1 MSLADSQR
9 RDQRR
14 RLVVSWN
21 RSLSETSINT
31 IAESGI
37 MTDYSPQAL
46 PERQPALAMI
56 LPTSMGRLV
65 FSIVGILGL
74 VTLAIGVGICE
85 PVLGVSLVSDS
96 GRFSNTLAAVR
107 DCFDLRSPLSIV
119 GWLGQVLLLS
129 AAVIALVVR
138 LMRRERRDD
147 YQGRYRAWGWLS
159 TLFVMTACSGQLPIG
174 AIVGTLVCDATGMKL
189 GPHGIGWWL
198 LLSLLA
204 FGSASLWSVV
214 PLLERYGTALWLSLG
229 FMAWAASGA
238 CEWMGHEREIFLVVK
253 QASWTAGSAF
263 SAIAMLVA
271 ARSVIREVRGES
283 ARATAPSGKPAG
295 IHNAT
300 IHSDQ
305 KVLARKA
312 AVTPV
317 ESADELQAFETQGA
331 SDNNLFPSDSDDE
344 ELAFV
349 DGSEQENFAGSR
361 HLSKAERKRLK
372 KLARIKSAA

>member
-1 MSLADSQR
+1 MA
-9 RDQRR
+9 
-14 RLVVSWN
+14 
-21 RSLSETSINT
+21 
-31 IAESGI
+31 
-37 MTDYSPQAL
+37 DYSPQAL

-65 FSIVGILGL
+65 LSIAGILGL

-85 PVLGVSLVSDS
+85 PVLGVSLASGS

-107 DCFDLRSPLSIV
+107 DCFDLRSPLSMV
-119 GWLGQVLLLS
+119 GWLGQISLLA

-147 YQGRYRAWGWLS
+147 YQGRYRAWGWLA
-159 TLFVMTACSGQLPIG
+159 TLFVITACSGQLPIG
-174 AIVGTLVCDATGMKL
+174 AIVGTLFCDATGITL

-204 FGSASLWSVV
+204 FGSVSLWAIV
-214 PLLERYGTALWLSLG
+214 PLHERFGTALWLSLG

-238 CEWMGHEREIFLVVK
+238 CEWMGHEREIFLVLK

-295 IHNAT
+295 VQT
-300 IHSDQ
+300 STLHSDQ
-305 KVLARKA
+305 KVSVRKSA
-312 AVTPV
+312 FTPT
-317 ESADELQAFETQGA
+317 ESADELHTFQTQAA
-331 SDNNLFPSDSDDE
+331 SDNNLLQNDPDDE
-344 ELAFV
+344 EPAFV
-349 DGSEQENFAGSR
+349 DGSEQEDFAGSR